1 MARYSVSWSG
11 LLLAAASTSKT
22 MVQLVTPSTAQVRI
36 IELSV
41 STTDTTTTDSP
52 VEVILQ
58 RQTTAGTAS
67 AGTVS
72 IDNVTT
78 LAAGTTGQTNFTV
91 EPVAGAVLR
100 RWKIPINGGLVY
112 CVWPYARE
120 PEMDV
125 STRLGVTVTSGTTIT
140 AANTAC
146 SGTIVFEGMGG

>member
-11 LLLAAASTSKT
+11 LQLAAASTAKT
-22 MVQLVTPSTAQVRI
+22 MVQLVVPSTTQVRI

-52 VEVILQ
+52 VEIILQ

-67 AGTVS
+67 AGTVN
-72 IDNVTT
+72 IDNITT
-78 LAAGTTGQTNFTV
+78 LAAATTAQTNFTV
-91 EPVAGAVLR
+91 EPTASAVLR

-112 CVWPYARE
+112 CVWPYGRE
-120 PEMDV
+120 PEMDF
-125 STRLGVTVTSGTTIT
+125 STRLGLTVTSGATIT

-146 SGTIVFEGMGG
+146 SGSIVFEGMGG

>member
-67 AGTVS
+67 AGTVN

-78 LAAGTTGQTNFTV
+78 LAAATTGQTNFTV
-91 EPVAGAVLR
+91 EPTAGAVLR

-125 STRLGVTVTSGTTIT
+125 STRLGVTITSGATIT

>member
-11 LLLAAASTSKT
+11 LLLAAASTPKT
-22 MVQLVTPSTAQVRI
+22 MVQLVTSSTAQVRI

-67 AGTVS
+67 AGS
-72 IDNVTT
+72 ISTDNITS
-78 LAAGTTGQTNFTV
+78 LAATMTSQTNFTA
-91 EPVAGAVLR
+91 EPTNTAVLR

-112 CVWPYARE
+112 AVWPYGRE

-125 STRLGVTVTSGTTIT
+125 STRLGVTILSGTTIT

-146 SGTIVFEGMGG
+146 SGTIVFEGIGG

>member
-11 LLLAAASTSKT
+11 LLLAAASTPKT
-22 MVQLVTPSTAQVRI
+22 MAQLVTPATNQVRI

-67 AGTVS
+67 AGTVNV
-72 IDNVTT
+72 DNATT
-78 LAAGTTGQTNFTV
+78 LAAQTTAQTNFTV
-91 EPVAGAVLR
+91 EPTNGAVLR

-112 CVWPYARE
+112 CVWPYGRE
-120 PEMDV
+120 PEMDI
-125 STRLGVTVTSGTTIT
+125 STRLGVTITSGTTIT

-146 SGTIVFEGMGG
+146 SGTIVFEGIGG

>member
-11 LLLAAASTSKT
+11 LQLAAASTSKT
-22 MVQLVTPSTAQVRI
+22 LAQLVTASTAQVRI

-72 IDNVTT
+72 NDSIGAPTAQTT
-78 LAAGTTGQTNFTV
+78 AQTNFTA
-91 EPVAGAVLR
+91 EPTSGAVLR
-100 RWKIPINGGLVY
+100 RWKIPVNGGLVY
-112 CVWPYARE
+112 CVWPYGRE

-125 STRLGVTVTSGTTIT
+125 STRLGVTITSGGTIT

-146 SGTIVFEGMGG
+146 SGTIVFEGIGG